1 MTIVIDG
8 DKVTVNGKPVDEYK
22 SDDLDIIS
30 DDEMNYKMSKDVFAL
45 AAPAHQW
52 QCLAM
57 ILSKKFTVIKAFLGV
72 MTKDRQRCTGH
83 RCNRRQCSRKSGVRE
98 DDIITRVNDEKIE
111 DADDL
116 YKAIGNINQ
125 RTK

>member
-45 AAPAHQW
+45 AAPGAPM
-52 QCLAM
+52 AM
-57 ILSKKFTVIKAFLGV
+57 LW
-72 MTKDRQRCTGH
+72 R
-83 RCNRRQCSRKSGVRE
+83 
-98 DDIITRVNDEKIE
+98 
-111 DADDL
+111 
-116 YKAIGNINQ
+116 
-125 RTK
+125 

>member
-45 AAPAHQW
+45 AAPGAPM
-52 QCLAM
+52 AM
-57 ILSKKFTVIKAFLGV
+57 LGDDFVKEIHSNKAFLGV
-72 MTKDRQRCTGH
+72 MTKRPTKGAQVTDVTEGSAAERA
-83 RCNRRQCSRKSGVRE
+83 GVRE
-98 DDIITRVNDEKIE
+98 DDIITGSMMKRSKMRMI
-111 DADDL
+111 
-116 YKAIGNINQ
+116 YIKQ
-125 RTK
+125 